1 MRFLGT
7 TRWTC
12 WSATLR
18 RVPLLALAL
27 LPAACATHWF
37 RPATSDVEFEQDNQ
51 ACQHMNSLTV
61 SISPT
66 LMQTYVSPIGYK
78 RCMEAEGYAP
88 GGPWEGQR
96 GMATRMI
103 NALTEGPAGQQEAP
117 GSFETSTRRT
127 Q

>member
-37 RPATSDVEFEQDNQ
+37 RPATSAVLPDFGPLAPCELQPAAVRGKRSSGPKFGRGDV
-51 ACQHMNSLTV
+51 
-61 SISPT
+61 
-66 LMQTYVSPIGYK
+66 
-78 RCMEAEGYAP
+78 R
-88 GGPWEGQR
+88 
-96 GMATRMI
+96 
-103 NALTEGPAGQQEAP
+103 
-117 GSFETSTRRT
+117 
-127 Q
+127 